1 MDSNDSPEIP
11 DRGET
16 SDIPGLPSGVGKEE
30 KNGKAERR
38 ETERVGK
45 DGKERERTGTSS
57 ETRERGG
64 RRKRERERAQTYVYI
79 TFAILILQTSKP
91 SQKHVDNIRHA
102 SNRHNVDFSISSPC
116 DSYTSAA
123 SKIFIFSVS

>member
-1 MDSNDSPEIP
+1 M
-11 DRGET
+11 
-16 SDIPGLPSGVGKEE
+16 
-30 KNGKAERR
+30 
-38 ETERVGK
+38 GK

-64 RRKRERERAQTYVYI
+64 EERERAQTYVYI

-91 SQKHVDNIRHA
+91 SQKHVDNIHHA